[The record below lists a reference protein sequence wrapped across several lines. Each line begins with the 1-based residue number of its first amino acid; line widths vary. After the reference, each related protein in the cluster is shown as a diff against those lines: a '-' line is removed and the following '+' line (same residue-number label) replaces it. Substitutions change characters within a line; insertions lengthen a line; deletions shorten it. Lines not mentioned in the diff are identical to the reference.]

1 MNKIV
6 IVGAGPT
13 GITLAWLLTQ
23 QGIAVTLI
31 EAAPDFARTF
41 RGEGLMPSGL
51 AALEQMG
58 LFPLAPDIP
67 NTCLDGWEVI
77 LNGRSLF
84 KVTEPFTTNE
94 QPCTLISQPHFL
106 ESVLTKLLAYD
117 NFQFISGKPVRD
129 LIKGD
134 REQVI
139 GVSLGKQDQI
149 YADLVVGAD
158 GRNSLIRQKA
168 GILLQKSASAINILW
183 FQLETESEAQVE
195 NIFYSIVQDSSAFGI
210 FRSSLGNL
218 HLALAIA
225 QETKGN
231 WKQIDWRE
239 KLIAI
244 APDWLTKILKDQQVQ
259 LSKPLLLSVQ
269 VGHCSQWH
277 KPGIILLGD
286 AAHPMSPIRAQG
298 INMALRDAL
307 VASNYLIPQFLGK
320 INDQS
325 LDQALSNIEA
335 ERKPEIIKIQK
346 LQQAEIAQA
355 EKLRHSQLLR
365 SLVFNFAPVLSPII
379 RFSWLHRQKQ
389 MRQGITTVKKIV
401 T

>member
-1 MNKIV
+1 MSKII

-23 QGIAVTLI
+23 AGIAVTLI

-51 AALEQMG
+51 DALEQMG
-58 LFPLAPDIP
+58 LLPLAPDIP
-67 NTCLDGWEVI
+67 HTCLDGWEVI
-77 LNGRSLF
+77 INGRSLF
-84 KVTEPFTTNE
+84 QVKEPFSSSE
-94 QPCTLISQPHFL
+94 KPCTLISQPHFL
-106 ESVLTKLLAYD
+106 ESVLTKLLEYE
-117 NFQFISGKPVRD
+117 NFQFLSGQPVRD
-129 LIKGD
+129 LIKDENQRVVGINLD
-134 REQVI
+134 QNH
-139 GVSLGKQDQI
+139 QI
-149 YADLVVGAD
+149 YADLVIGAD
-158 GRNSLIRQKA
+158 GRNSLMRQKA
-168 GILLQKSASAINILW
+168 GLFLKKSTNTIDILW
-183 FQLETESEAQVE
+183 FQLNADSVAQAE
-195 NIFYSIVQDSSAFGI
+195 NIFYSIVQDQSAFGI

-218 HLALAIA
+218 HIALAIA
-225 QETKGN
+225 KETKNN
-231 WKQIDWRE
+231 WKQINWQ
-239 KLIAI
+239 KQLIAI
-244 APDWLTKILKDQQVQ
+244 APNWLTKILKNKSTQ

-269 VGHCSQWH
+269 VGHCPQWH
-277 KPGIILLGD
+277 KPGIMILGD

-307 VASNYLIPQFLGK
+307 VASNYLIPQFLGN
-320 INDQS
+320 INHQS

-365 SLVFNFAPVLSPII
+365 SLVCNFAPIISPAI
-379 RFSWLHRQKQ
+379 RWSWIHRQKQ
-389 MRQGITTVKKIV
+389 MRQGTTTVKKIV